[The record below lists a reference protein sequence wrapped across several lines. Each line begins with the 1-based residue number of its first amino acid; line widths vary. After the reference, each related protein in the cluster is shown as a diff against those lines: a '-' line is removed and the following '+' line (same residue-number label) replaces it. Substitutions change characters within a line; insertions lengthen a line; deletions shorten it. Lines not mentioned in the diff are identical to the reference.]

1 MGNLITSY
9 LSSTCSLLAST
20 SYDPRTNVSEKPDE
34 AYCVTAR
41 DAISTGLEV
50 SLYFLKKNNYLTD
63 YDDIAE
69 AYRIIL
75 DVSSSFFFLSSSM
88 LNIMMK
94 WSNL

>member
-1 MGNLITSY
+1 MIQEPMYSRT
-9 LSSTCSLLAST
+9 
-20 SYDPRTNVSEKPDE
+20 YD
-34 AYCVTAR
+34 
-41 DAISTGLEV
+41 
-50 SLYFLKKNNYLTD
+50 LTD